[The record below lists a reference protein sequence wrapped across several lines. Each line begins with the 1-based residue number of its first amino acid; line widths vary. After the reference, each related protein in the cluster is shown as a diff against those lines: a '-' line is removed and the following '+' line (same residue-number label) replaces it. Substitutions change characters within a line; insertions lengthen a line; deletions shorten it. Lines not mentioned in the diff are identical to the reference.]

1 MTSLTPGY
9 HSLCPF
15 VIADGAQDLVEFLAA
30 AFGATER
37 ERITRTD
44 GSIGHAE
51 VQIGDSVV
59 MLTDATG
66 QLLARPSAFY
76 VYVDDVDETFARA
89 VAAGGAVRS
98 EPANQFYGNR
108 EAVVVDRCSNIWWIA
123 TAVEAVPAAE
133 LQARYDA
140 QV

>member
-1 MTSLTPGY
+1 MTSPPPGNR
-9 HSLCPF
+9 SVCPF
-15 VIADGAQDLVEFLAA
+15 VIADGAQDVVEFMSA

-51 VQIGDSVV
+51 VQIGDSLV
-59 MLTDATG
+59 MLTDATD
-66 QLLARPSAFY
+66 QLPPRPSAFY
-76 VYVDDVDETFARA
+76 IYVDDVDETVARA
-89 VAAGGAVRS
+89 VAAGGAIQS
-98 EPANQFYGNR
+98 EPADQFYGNR
-108 EAVVVDRCSNIWWIA
+108 EAAVVDRCSNIWWIA
-123 TAVEAVPAAE
+123 TAVEEVPAAE